1 MPKKIKVLI
10 LTLISLFIFPSLV
23 LAQQNPSQK
32 TYNAKVTKIVSLEQ
46 SQDMDGK
53 PVNLQNVELEITN
66 GDLIGQTKL
75 IEGVQSPYNT
85 SAAYKP
91 NDKVIVYFFQNP
103 DGTEYFYIADYDRS
117 DPLFWLAIMFIALT
131 LVIARFRGLMSLVGL
146 ALSFLVIFLFV
157 LPRIL
162 AGNDPIFI
170 AIIASL
176 FLVPLNFYLSHGINQ
191 KTTAAV
197 IGTILGLIIT
207 GFLASLFTNTTH
219 LTGFNSEEAG
229 FLRALHG
236 DLNIKGIFL
245 AGIIIGV
252 IGILDDIAVSQ
263 SAIVFQLKHANNKL
277 NIQEL
282 FTRGMNVGKD
292 HIASIVN
299 TLVLVYTG
307 ASLPLLLLFI
317 NSPQS
322 LNQIISMEMVS
333 SEIVRT
339 LVGSI
344 GLILTVPITTLI
356 AAFFADPQRHKI

>member
-1 MPKKIKVLI
+1 M
-10 LTLISLFIFPSLV
+10 
-23 LAQQNPSQK
+23 
-32 TYNAKVTKIVSLEQ
+32 
-46 SQDMDGK
+46 
-53 PVNLQNVELEITN
+53 
-66 GDLIGQTKL
+66 
-75 IEGVQSPYNT
+75 
-85 SAAYKP
+85 
-91 NDKVIVYFFQNP
+91 
-103 DGTEYFYIADYDRS
+103 
-117 DPLFWLAIMFIALT
+117 
-131 LVIARFRGLMSLVGL
+131 
-146 ALSFLVIFLFV
+146 
-157 LPRIL
+157 
-162 AGNDPIFI
+162 
-170 AIIASL
+170 
-176 FLVPLNFYLSHGINQ
+176 
-191 KTTAAV
+191 